1 MLNIVL
7 YHIRLLIYIYVY
19 GILSYMCVC
28 VSVLVLGMNY
38 VMCDIQYARLYNNHI
53 VDDMLPILLGLVPF
67 LPILRFIPFHS
78 YPPISFSFARLNIYI
93 K

>member
-1 MLNIVL
+1 MVSYTPINL
-7 YHIRLLIYIYVY
+7 HIY

-28 VSVLVLGMNY
+28 VCVLGMNDS
-38 VMCDIQYARLYNNHI
+38 MCDIQYARLYNNHI

-67 LPILRFIPFHS
+67 LLLLSFLSIPFRS
-78 YPPISFSFARLNIYI
+78 YSISFRFARLNIYI

>member
-1 MLNIVL
+1 MVSYTPINL
-7 YHIRLLIYIYVY
+7 HIY

-28 VSVLVLGMNY
+28 VCVLGMNDS
-38 VMCDIQYARLYNNHI
+38 MCDIQYARLYNNHI

-67 LPILRFIPFHS
+67 LLHSIPFRS
-78 YPPISFSFARLNIYI
+78 YSISFRFARLNIYI